1 MIAYVDCSSGVS
13 GDKLLAAL
21 IEAGADVSAL
31 EAALASL
38 GFGPIDVAVER
49 VARAGVTGGHV
60 TISSA
65 EDQPRRSW
73 TEIRAAIEAAPLSD
87 AVRSSALAV
96 FTALAEAEAA
106 VHGTAVDDVH
116 FHEVGAI
123 DSIADVVGVCWA
135 LHALDVTRLVASPIA
150 TGAGTVR
157 TAHGVLPVPAPAT
170 ALLLRGAPVQS
181 GPAEGELT
189 TPTGAAL
196 VTTLADAY
204 GDLPPM
210 TVVAVGHGAGTRQLS
225 VPNVARVF
233 LGTQPGPSR
242 SGLERVTLLETTIDH
257 LSGEQLA
264 NAADRLRAAGA
275 LDVWFAPVT
284 MKKGRPG
291 VVLSALARSAEA
303 AALATRVIAE
313 TGSLGVRVLPA
324 ERVVAEREVIE
335 LATSLGTVRFKVAE
349 IDGPGPAVRPESDD
363 VACIARELGHA
374 ESDVRRA
381 LEIEA
386 AALLGNEN
394 PPR

>member
-21 IEAGADVSAL
+21 IDAGADASAL
-31 EAALASL
+31 EAALGAL
-38 GFGPIDVAVER
+38 GFGPIGIVTER
-49 VARAGVTGGHV
+49 VTRSGVTGAHV
-60 TISSA
+60 TVSA
-65 EDQPRRSW
+65 IDDQPHRAW
-73 TEIRAAIEAAPLSD
+73 AEIRTAIEAAPLTG

-96 FTALAEAEAA
+96 FTALAEAEAT

-135 LHALDVTRLVASPIA
+135 LHALGVTRLVASPIA
-150 TGAGTVR
+150 TGSGTVR

-170 ALLLRGAPVQS
+170 ALLLRGTPVEA

-196 VTTLADAY
+196 VATLADAF
-204 GDLPPM
+204 GDLPEM
-210 TVVAVGHGAGTRQLS
+210 TVTAVGHGAGTRQLS
-225 VPNVARVF
+225 VPNIARVF
-233 LGTQPGPSR
+233 LGTEPEPSR

-284 MKKGRPG
+284 LKKGRPG
-291 VVLSALARSAEA
+291 VVLSALTRSTDA

-363 VACIARELGHA
+363 VARIARELGHA